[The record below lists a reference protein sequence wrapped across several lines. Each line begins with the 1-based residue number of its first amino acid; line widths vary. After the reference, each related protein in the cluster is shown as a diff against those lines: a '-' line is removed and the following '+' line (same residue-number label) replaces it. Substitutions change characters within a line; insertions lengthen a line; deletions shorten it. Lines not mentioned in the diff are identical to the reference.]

1 MPSSFTWLD
10 YSEAD
15 RRKMLDVINAFRE
28 KETRDE
34 LGLGSVRDAFAN
46 QLFPGTST
54 IQTRARYF
62 LFVPWI
68 YLRLERDS
76 VHSHEVAHRARRDEI
91 RLIEAL
97 IKGGEIGE
105 GSGVIGAYARAQL
118 QRLPS
123 SVYWF
128 GLASLGIRLFGGSLD
143 QYHRS
148 LDRFYEVSRQ
158 RRSMRG
164 HEEDLLDE
172 PLGANWHPN
181 LPPAPPDL
189 LDRATF
195 ALTAEE
201 ADYLSDRIR
210 VRQPSSLLRFLLDVD
225 SSALEVAF
233 PWEHPDLDQFPAL
246 LREQLTHACHFS
258 EVMHGAP
265 LLYNLMLAELTG
277 YENRKDHYHAR
288 IQEWARQLT
297 AQRTALEHWD
307 LNRFWEIVCAQGARV
322 TPQSRHFIETW
333 IDQIRQPQT
342 LTAAADQTS
351 RLREL
356 VRRREVALKRRLSRF
371 ENPRARELWNGQSGL
386 GQLSYRW
393 GSARRL
399 LSDLHASM
407 TER

>member
-1 MPSSFTWLD
+1 MSSSFTWLD

-34 LGLGSVRDAFAN
+34 LGLGSARDAFAD

-62 LFVPWI
+62 FFVPWI
-68 YLRLERDS
+68 YAQLERERVRS
-76 VHSHEVAHRARRDEI
+76 NEVARHARRDEI

-97 IKGGEIGE
+97 IKGGEAGE
-105 GSGVIGAYARAQL
+105 GSGVIGARARTQL

-123 SVYWF
+123 SVYWL
-128 GLASLGIRLFGGSLD
+128 GLSSLGIRIFGGSLD

-148 LDRFYEVSRQ
+148 LDRFYEMARQ

-172 PLGANWHPN
+172 PLGANWHPS
-181 LPPAPPDL
+181 LPAAPPDL
-189 LDRATF
+189 LERATF
-195 ALTAEE
+195 TLTAEE

-210 VRQPSSLLRFLLDVD
+210 ARQPGSLLRFLLDAE
-225 SSALEVAF
+225 SSAPDVAF
-233 PWEHPDLDQFPAL
+233 PWEHPDLSQFPAL
-246 LREQLTHACHFS
+246 LGEQLTHARRFS

-265 LLYNLMLAELTG
+265 ILYNLMLAELTG
-277 YENRKDHYHAR
+277 RKDLIEHYRAW
-288 IQEWARQLT
+288 IQDWAKRLMP
-297 AQRTALEHWD
+297 QRMELEDWD
-307 LNRFWEIVCAQGARV
+307 LNRFWGIVCARGARV
-322 TPQSRHFIETW
+322 TPQSRHFVETW
-333 IDQIRQPQT
+333 IGEVRRLET
-342 LTAAADQTS
+342 LAATADHS
-351 RLREL
+351 GLREL
-356 VRRREVALKRRLSRF
+356 VRRREVALKRRLSRL

-393 GSARRL
+393 APARRL
-399 LSDLHASM
+399 LSDIHAGM
-407 TER
+407 TGR